1 MSNPLNNDL
10 MYEVRT
16 RRNQA
21 NLIVTDKKTY
31 AVNLPVDVSKAVF
44 NKSRKRIRL
53 HLHSDSRENHFKA
66 MQLLSRVQQ
75 LLENEN
81 WLGLVAFEESLKPK
95 VIVGKFARTSLKDL
109 WNSYIKAKR
118 DGWEPSYLAGDIK
131 AASKVIEAFP
141 NIYLNDSYEPI
152 INHLLEATTVQQTK
166 RYLKQ
171 ISACL
176 VWGKKRG
183 LVEKNPLPDFISTLT
198 TRKSNSEDN
207 DIHAFTI
214 VQRDAIIS
222 AFKTGRFERFCGT
235 HTQYADYVEFL
246 FLSGAR
252 TSEAL
257 GLKWE
262 HIDLER
268 KVIYFQEAKVLATNG
283 RSTAIQ
289 KKGLK
294 TQKRRTFPMSDRLHK
309 LLLNRKDKTVNL
321 EANVFAQINHH
332 SFRCGAY
339 KKVLECLNIKYRKP
353 YQTRHTYITILA
365 NHSDLKLH
373 QIAKICGTS
382 TRVIEEHY
390 LGTNIDIAKM
400 PDI

>member
-1 MSNPLNNDL
+1 
-10 MYEVRT
+10 MYEVKT
-16 RRNQA
+16 KHGQA
-21 NLIVTDKKTY
+21 NLFVTGKQTY
-31 AVNLPVDVSKAVF
+31 AVNLPVSISKAIF
-44 NKSRKRIRL
+44 NKPRKRIAL
-53 HLHSDSRENHFKA
+53 YLHSDSRENHIKA
-66 MQLLSRVQQ
+66 MQLLGQVQT
-75 LLENEN
+75 LLDKQD
-81 WLGLVAFEESLKPK
+81 WAGLLAFEESLQPK
-95 VIVGKFARTSLKDL
+95 VVEGKFTRTSLQDL
-109 WNSYIKAKR
+109 WHSYIKAKK

-131 AASKVIEAFP
+131 AASKVIDLFP
-141 NIYLNDSYEPI
+141 NIYLNDSYDAI
-152 INHLLEATTVQQTK
+152 VNYLLETTTVQQTK

-171 ISACL
+171 LSACL
-176 VWGKKRG
+176 TWGKKRG
-183 LVEKNPLPDFISTLT
+183 LVNTNPLPDFISTLT

-214 VQRDAIIS
+214 KERDAIVS
-222 AFKTGRFERFCGT
+222 AFKTGRFERFRGT

-246 FLSGAR
+246 FLSGSR

-257 GLKWE
+257 GLRWE
-262 HIDLER
+262 HIDFER
-268 KVIYFQEAKVLATNG
+268 KIIYFQEARVLATNG
-283 RSTAIQ
+283 RKTGIQ

-294 TQKRRTFPMSDRLHK
+294 TQKRRIFPMSDRLHK
-309 LLLNRKDKTVNL
+309 LLSERRDKTVNL
-321 EANVFAQINHH
+321 NANIFAEINHH
-332 SFRCGAY
+332 TFRSGAY
-339 KKVLECLNIKYRKP
+339 AKILEKLGIEYRKP